1 MGGTRDRRPAR
12 DRAPSGVTG
21 SCCGPLA
28 RPGVLRCPAV
38 AARHGDRSRGS
49 PRLAR
54 RLRRRR
60 HPGHR
65 DRHRGVVVSHLDRI
79 AALLVKAERSDNV
92 HEAEAY
98 LAKAQALATQASVD
112 LAVARA
118 LTARREAREQPVS
131 VTITIGERGK
141 RANTHLV
148 SLFVVVGQ
156 CNSLQIDIA
165 HNSTYVIAYGMPSDI
180 ELVEALFGS
189 LATQMTASATS
200 WLAIGEWRGDT
211 YISRDGWRKEHTA
224 QTARAA
230 FYRAFIDRIGDRL
243 QEAREEVLAEAERQ
257 RVEIPAEVSGAKAVA
272 TTGALVL
279 RSKEAEV
286 RAFYRQSSSARGRW
300 SGYSGGVSRRGG
312 SASRAGRD
320 AAARARLT
328 SAKGIS
334 GKGPGLSA

>member
-1 MGGTRDRRPAR
+1 
-12 DRAPSGVTG
+12 
-21 SCCGPLA
+21 
-28 RPGVLRCPAV
+28 AV
-38 AARHGDRSRGS
+38 PVG
-49 PRLAR
+49 LE
-54 RLRRRR
+54 
-60 HPGHR
+60 
-65 DRHRGVVVSHLDRI
+65 RI

-131 VTITIGERGK
+131 ITITIGERGK

-180 ELVEALFGS
+180 QLVEALFGS
-189 LATQMTASATS
+189 LATQMTASATT
-200 WLAIGEWRGDT
+200 WLALGEWRGDT
-211 YISRDGWRKEHTA
+211 YVSRDGWRKDHTA

-243 QEAREEVLAEAERQ
+243 QEARDEVLAEAERQ
-257 RVEIPAEVSGAKAVA
+257 RVEIPAEQEGGTAVA

-279 RSKEAEV
+279 RGKEAEV

-300 SGYSGGVSRRGG
+300 SGYSGGVGRRGG

-328 SAKGIS
+328 RAKGIS

>member
-1 MGGTRDRRPAR
+1 M
-12 DRAPSGVTG
+12 
-21 SCCGPLA
+21 
-28 RPGVLRCPAV
+28 
-38 AARHGDRSRGS
+38 
-49 PRLAR
+49 
-54 RLRRRR
+54 
-60 HPGHR
+60 
-65 DRHRGVVVSHLDRI
+65 SHLDRI
-79 AALLVKAERSDNV
+79 AALLTKAERSDNT

-118 LTARREAREQPVS
+118 LTARREAREQPTS

-156 CNSLQIDIA
+156 CNSLQVDIA

-180 ELVEALFGS
+180 ELAEALFGS
-189 LATQMTASATS
+189 LATQMTVSATS
-200 WLAIGEWRGDT
+200 WLALGEWRGDT
-211 YISRDGWRKEHTA
+211 YISRDGWRKDHTA

-230 FYRAFIDRIGDRL
+230 FYRAFIDRISDRL
-243 QEAREEVLAEAERQ
+243 MEAREEVLREAERQ
-257 RVEIPAEVSGAKAVA
+257 RVEIPADASGSQAVA

-279 RSKEAEV
+279 RGKEAEV

-312 SASRAGRD
+312 QASQAGRD

-328 SAKGIS
+328 SAKGIGS
-334 GKGPGLSA
+334 KGPGLSA

>member
-1 MGGTRDRRPAR
+1 M
-12 DRAPSGVTG
+12 
-21 SCCGPLA
+21 
-28 RPGVLRCPAV
+28 
-38 AARHGDRSRGS
+38 
-49 PRLAR
+49 
-54 RLRRRR
+54 
-60 HPGHR
+60 
-65 DRHRGVVVSHLDRI
+65 SHLDRI
-79 AALLVKAERSDNV
+79 AALLVKAERSDNA

-131 VTITIGERGK
+131 TTITIGERGK

-189 LATQMTASATS
+189 LATQMTASANT
-200 WLAIGEWRGDT
+200 WLAVGEWRGDT
-211 YISRDGWRKEHTA
+211 YVSRDGWRKDHTA

-243 QEAREEVLAEAERQ
+243 QQAREEVLAEAERQ
-257 RVEIPAEVSGAKAVA
+257 RLQVPAEVPGGTAVA

-279 RSKEAEV
+279 RGKEAEV
-286 RAFYRQSSSARGRW
+286 RSFYRQSSRARGSW
-300 SGYSGGVSRRGG
+300 SGYSGGVRR
-312 SASRAGRD
+312 RAGRASRGGR
-320 AAARARLT
+320 AAADRARTT
-328 SAKGIS
+328 SARGI
-334 GKGPGLSA
+334 GAKGPGLSA

>member
-1 MGGTRDRRPAR
+1 M
-12 DRAPSGVTG
+12 
-21 SCCGPLA
+21 
-28 RPGVLRCPAV
+28 
-38 AARHGDRSRGS
+38 
-49 PRLAR
+49 
-54 RLRRRR
+54 
-60 HPGHR
+60 
-65 DRHRGVVVSHLDRI
+65 SHLDRI
-79 AALLVKAERSDNV
+79 AALLVKAERSDNP

-131 VTITIGERGK
+131 ITITIGERGK

-156 CNSLQIDIA
+156 CNSLQVDIA

-189 LATQMTASATS
+189 LATQMTASATT
-200 WLAIGEWRGDT
+200 WLSVGEWKGDT
-211 YISRDGWRKEHTA
+211 YVSRDGWRKPHTA

-257 RVEIPAEVSGAKAVA
+257 RVEIPAEAPGGKAVA

-279 RSKEAEV
+279 RSKETEV
-286 RAFYRQSSSARGRW
+286 RSFYRKASTARGRW
-300 SGYSGGVSRRGG
+300 SGYSGGVSRRAG
-312 SASRAGRD
+312 SASRAGRE
-320 AAARARLT
+320 AADRARTT
-328 SAKGIS
+328 SAKGI
-334 GKGPGLSA
+334 GAKGPGLTA